1 MNVLIKTIVNVSTPV
16 NTTLSHFQEIIK
28 MLNLKYFCFIPLYF
42 AILNCAPDNV
52 IIHKSEM
59 SSNMELQVVSET
71 LNLLEKGFD
80 LNAIA
85 KKITDTMDSMYGP
98 TWICKTGVNSNFSE
112 VKSDA
117 KELTFI
123 WFSVQDKDF
132 AIYRQNSEIHV
143 TSKSTVAH
151 TTVPTTVSPTHTTI
165 QTTVSP
171 THTTTQTIPI
181 TVQTTHSTIT
191 EKLTTINS
199 VTTASSSHGLDP
211 SLCKTEGYFRNPHD
225 CTLYYRCVKL
235 NDKLTLFDYGHQP
248 CDPGLVFDEDRQSC
262 IKKEDSKP
270 CHNQP

>member
-1 MNVLIKTIVNVSTPV
+1 
-16 NTTLSHFQEIIK
+16 
-28 MLNLKYFCFIPLYF
+28 
-42 AILNCAPDNV
+42 
-52 IIHKSEM
+52 
-59 SSNMELQVVSET
+59 MELQVVSET

-151 TTVPTTVSPTHTTI
+151 TTVP
-165 QTTVSP
+165 TTVSP